1 MKLLA
6 FLTALPGVFSWLQ
19 LTGLKG
25 GSLSIPCIYDMKYR
39 NHMKYWCRG
48 PSWIFC
54 SILKKSITQ
63 QRDTDSLLISDNKSQ
78 RVHCDYEGAEDGTL
92 MTLIKRG
99 LYEKDMAQVS
109 VTVVNNFYY
118 MFSGSFGFFMQ
129 NNRLTGL
136 AERQL
141 DVPCEYGPA
150 LQSYVKMWCK
160 GMEVRSCKVLRGES
174 TDTSSRVSTTDNRT
188 QRVFTVTLRRLSPED
203 VGWYWCTTEKKE
215 YKIPLDLTVQEDK
228 TSLCLT

>member
-78 RVHCDYEGAEDGTL
+78 RVHCDYEGAEDGC
-92 MTLIKRG
+92 
-99 LYEKDMAQVS
+99 
-109 VTVVNNFYY
+109 
-118 MFSGSFGFFMQ
+118 SFGFFMQ